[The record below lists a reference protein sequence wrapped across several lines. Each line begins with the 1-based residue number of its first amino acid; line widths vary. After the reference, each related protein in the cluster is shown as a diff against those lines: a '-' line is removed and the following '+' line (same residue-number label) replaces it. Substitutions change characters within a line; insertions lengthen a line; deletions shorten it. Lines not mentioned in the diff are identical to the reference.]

1 VGYDEL
7 KNDATLHALVV
18 DDDDVDRERLSRLL
32 KRSGRKIEIQEVGSK
47 QAALVELDVERNK
60 YTFVFLDFNLEDGDG
75 RELLPHIWDSMGRD
89 CVVIAVTGQGTER
102 AAAEAIKLGIK
113 DYLSKRDLNL
123 ESVAHAV
130 EDGLHWIESTRR
142 ARKAEEELIYRSLHD
157 PLTQL
162 YNRHVFFDRLEHLCA
177 QHRRDA
183 SSFALLLMDL
193 DRFKQVNDELGHDIG
208 DIVLIEISRRLQAQ
222 LRAVDTVAR
231 MGGDEFGLLLPGIH
245 SEEVACQLGQKII
258 DALEQPISVGSG
270 VVNVGSSIGVA
281 LCSEQGVD
289 SHLLLNHADRA
300 MYQAKRG
307 LMKVQVYQGM
317 NGAEEIFHDRLTLLS
332 EVEPALRTGE
342 IQWYWQPK
350 VHLPTRNIV
359 GFEALVRWH
368 HPRQGLIP
376 TEPFVKTLEDS
387 KWIWDFTL
395 ATVDSVIHQLLK
407 LPTMDESIAI
417 SINVSAKVLQHEG
430 FVDALLSKLA
440 AASVG
445 TKRITVELTETALIS
460 SPSQAR
466 EVLERLSEHGVGLA
480 IDDFGAGFTS
490 FNYLRQFPVQEIK
503 LDKSYV
509 MQLGEDRQFDESLVS
524 CLSVFCEA
532 MGLRLVAEGI
542 ESEAIYQKL
551 IALGCDYGQGYGI
564 ARPMPVDQIP
574 AWIHEWKSQ
583 GP

>member
-1 VGYDEL
+1 MRYDQ
-7 KNDATLHALVV
+7 TLHDNTLRALVV

-32 KRSGRKIEIQEVGSK
+32 KRSGREIEIQEVGSK
-47 QAALVELDVERNK
+47 QEAIEELGASRNK
-60 YTFVFLDFNLEDGDG
+60 FTFVFLDFNLADGDG
-75 RELLPHIWDSMGRD
+75 RELLPLIWDSMGTD

-113 DYLSKRDLNL
+113 DYLSKRDLSI

-130 EDGLHWIESTRR
+130 EDGLHWIETTRR

-162 YNRHVFFDRLEHLCA
+162 YNRHVFFDRLEYLCT
-177 QHRRDA
+177 QHRREE
-183 SSFALLLMDL
+183 SPFAVLLLDL

-208 DIVLIEISRRLQAQ
+208 DVVLIEISRRLQAQ

-245 SEEVACQLGQKII
+245 AAEDARQLGKKIV
-258 DALEQPISVGSG
+258 DALEQPITVGSG

-281 LCSEQGVD
+281 LCPAQDTD
-289 SHLLLNHADRA
+289 SHLLLNCADRA

-307 LMKVQVYQGM
+307 LDKVQIYQGADDDA
-317 NGAEEIFHDRLTLLS
+317 NEAVHDRLILLG
-332 EVEPALRTGE
+332 EVEQALRDGE

-350 VHLPTRNIV
+350 VHLPTRKIV

-376 TEPFVKTLEDS
+376 TEPFVKALEDS
-387 KWIWDFTL
+387 KFIWDFTL
-395 ATVDSVIHQLLK
+395 ATVDEVIHQLCK
-407 LPTMDESIAI
+407 LPVSSDDYAV
-417 SINVSAKVLQHEG
+417 SINVSSKVLEHAG
-430 FVDALLSKLA
+430 FVDEVLKRLE
-440 AASVG
+440 AASLA
-445 TKRITVELTETALIS
+445 THRIIIELTETALIS
-460 SPSQAR
+460 NPSQAR
-466 EVLERLSEHGVGLA
+466 EVLDRLKAHGIGLS

-490 FNYLRQFPVQEIK
+490 FSYLRQFPVQEIK
-503 LDKSYV
+503 LDKCYV
-509 MQLGEDRQFDESLVS
+509 MQLEEEQVFDESLVS
-524 CLSVFCEA
+524 CLAVFCEA
-532 MGLRLVAEGI
+532 MDLRLVAEGI
-542 ESEAIYQKL
+542 ESDAIYQKL

-574 AWIHEWKSQ
+574 AWIEQWSR
-583 GP
+583 